1 MEIYEESDD
10 QENCGIKKFMNKTPK
25 WSSDINAYVLD
36 FRGRATKS
44 SVKNCIIVNQDD
56 QKEYLI
62 FGKVSKDIF
71 NLDIKEKFSIVQ
83 AMALAVSSFEKKL
96 GC

>member
-1 MEIYEESDD
+1 M
-10 QENCGIKKFMNKTPK
+10 
-25 WSSDINAYVLD
+25 LD
-36 FRGRATKS
+36 FKGRATKS
-44 SVKNCIIVNQDD
+44 SVKNCIIVDTEEE
-56 QKEYLI
+56 KEFLI

-96 GC
+96 GCE